1 MSSLNRKEFLKQ
13 FGLVGVSA
21 IGASTLLAACGGGGD
36 SATQEQSAAS
46 SVPADPCKD
55 TSSLTQADKD
65 LRTNLGYLE
74 ETEIADQRC
83 ENCQL
88 YKQPENGGCGGCL
101 LFNGPVTT
109 NGWCKSWVTN
119 QG

>member
-21 IGASTLLAACGGGGD
+21 IGASTLLAACGGGGE
-36 SATQEQSAAS
+36 SAS
-46 SVPADPCKD
+46 SDQQAAATPADPCRD

-65 LRTNLGYLE
+65 LRTNLGYVE
-74 ETEIADQRC
+74 DTENAEQRC
-83 ENCQL
+83 DNCQL

-101 LFNGPVTT
+101 LFNGPVTS

>member
-1 MSSLNRKEFLKQ
+1 MSSINRKDFLKQ

-21 IGASTLLAACGGGGD
+21 IGASTLLAACGGGGE
-36 SATQEQSAAS
+36 SASAEQQSTAAS
-46 SVPADPCKD
+46 VDPCRD

-65 LRTNLGYLE
+65 LRANFGYIE
-74 ETEIADQRC
+74 ETEIAEQNC
-83 ENCQL
+83 SNCQL

-101 LFNGPVTT
+101 LFNGPVTA

>member
-13 FGLVGVSA
+13 FGLVGVTA
-21 IGASTLLAACGGGGD
+21 IGASTLLAACGGGGE
-36 SATQEQSAAS
+36 SAS
-46 SVPADPCKD
+46 SDQQAAAAPVDPCRD
-55 TSSLTQADKD
+55 TSSLSQADKD
-65 LRTNLGYLE
+65 LRANLGYVE
-74 ETEIADQRC
+74 DTEIAEQRC
-83 ENCQL
+83 DNCQL

-101 LFNGPVTT
+101 LFNGPVTA